1 MGLFGKK
8 LNYSEKTTGIIKGVS
23 AVKVNNMHLPLAE
36 YEVNGETYRVRV
48 PHDIA
53 VAMENHSQSDK
64 TIVRANMNL
73 GNASFNGQLTGI
85 QGKTVQIAY
94 DPAKP
99 EKGKVIG
106 VLTV

>member
-8 LNYSEKTTGIIKGVS
+8 LNYSQNTVGIIKDVS

-48 PHDIA
+48 PHEIA
-53 VAMENHSQSDK
+53 VVMEAHSQGDK
-64 TIVRANMNL
+64 SVVRANLNF
-73 GNASFNGQLTGI
+73 GNASFNGQVTGI
-85 QGKTVQIAY
+85 QGRSVQIVY

-99 EKGKVIG
+99 ENGKVIG
-106 VLTV
+106 VL

>member
-8 LNYSEKTTGIIKGVS
+8 LNYSESTTGIITGVS

-36 YEVNGETYRVRV
+36 YEVNGEKYKVRV

-53 VAMENHSQSDK
+53 VVLESQSEGNEMV
-64 TIVRANMNL
+64 VRANLNF
-73 GNASFNGQLTGI
+73 GNASFKGQLTGI
-85 QGKTVQIAY
+85 QGRTVQIAY

-106 VLTV
+106 I